1 MQDSIYQMIFSQEY
15 ADFPVHQ
22 IHYMFVKLPALWKIQ
37 PDYKGGYWIL
47 DGEDKKGQIFVNS
60 QNAEYVDYIKWFLE
74 NGQLLYLDE
83 YREYWYPYKRRI
95 YLNGSVAYSV
105 YFDMYGQKIYE
116 VNESN
121 GVVTWF
127 KHGRVSKIYPSL
139 NEFEKDL
146 RSKYGYL

>member
-1 MQDSIYQMIFSQEY
+1 M
-15 ADFPVHQ
+15 
-22 IHYMFVKLPALWKIQ
+22 
-37 PDYKGGYWIL
+37 

-83 YREYWYPYKRRI
+83 YREYGYPYKRRI